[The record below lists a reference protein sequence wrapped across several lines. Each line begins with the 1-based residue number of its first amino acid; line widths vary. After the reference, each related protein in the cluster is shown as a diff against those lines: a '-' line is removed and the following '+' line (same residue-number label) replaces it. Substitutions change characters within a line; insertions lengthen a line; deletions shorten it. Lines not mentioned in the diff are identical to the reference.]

1 MGSNKTQSN
10 SAPVSPE
17 ERQRTY
23 QAAMSNLYGWLPRD
37 DAGFVSEYQPYTAER
52 VSGGDYNKLQGDLLS
67 GYTAAIDR
75 AKSQDSERLDSDL
88 AKRGIWSSGLAVRAQ
103 NDLDERYIPQ
113 YASAGANA
121 TQARYGLQ
129 TQELTNV
136 NALNSAEKD
145 RAYQSQWRPADYLAG
160 IWNGTG
166 GVISSSNGG
175 GWSI

>member
-1 MGSNKTQSN
+1 MGSNKTSSN
-10 SAPVSPE
+10 SAPV
-17 ERQRTY
+17 
-23 QAAMSNLYGWLPRD
+23 
-37 DAGFVSEYQPYTAER
+37 TAEDR
-52 VSGGDYNKLQGDLLS
+52 QKTYEYAVNNLWGVIPKTNYEAYKPQTITGGDYGKLQNDLLS

-129 TQELTNV
+129 TQEMTNV

-145 RAYQSQWRPADYLAG
+145 RVYQSQWRPADYLAG

-166 GVISSSNGG
+166 GVVSSSSGG